1 MKTVKE
7 AKGLVNEFAIFLKN
21 SSAEDKKNLE
31 NILKGCNIVIET
43 QKQQKA
49 S

>member
-1 MKTVKE
+1 MKSVKK

-21 SSAEDKKNLE
+21 SSEEEKKAVE
-31 NILKGCNIVIET
+31 NILKGCNIAIEA
-43 QKQQKA
+43 QKKKV

>member
-1 MKTVKE
+1 MKSVNE
-7 AKGLVNEFAIFLKN
+7 AKSLVDEFAIFLQN
-21 SSAEDKKNLE
+21 SSAEDKKAIE